1 MKIGSPHYCPMK
13 KIRSNCLQNFENC
26 YVYLL
31 KLGSIKIQTKPGLK
45 TTGSHVKT
53 LSRFNK
59 LKMCNTPPVNIALG
73 SIFSK
78 VLKFFPK
85 VQNTKLKCNKIRL
98 LLFFNSQISF
108 SIHQLQQHLVRG
120 SSHSINCN
128 HPCLAYTLLDIT

>member
-13 KIRSNCLQNFENC
+13 KIRNNCLQNFESC
-26 YVYLL
+26 YFYLL
-31 KLGSIKIQTKPGLK
+31 KLGSIKIQRKLGLK

-53 LSRFNK
+53 LSRFNR
-59 LKMCNTPPVNIALG
+59 LKMSNTPPVDIALG

-98 LLFFNSQISF
+98 LLFFNSQITF
-108 SIHQLQQHLVRG
+108 SIHQLQQHLVWA

-128 HPCLAYTLLDIT
+128 DPYLADTLLDIS